1 MVGAGAKGG
10 GERARGIGRGDDG
23 RRLLIEDD
31 CEDGLDHIGVF
42 GHALREELVVVA
54 RDEVGVDVALSGEDG
69 GEEIE
74 VYCSS
79 IFFLFFLTISP
90 TETSIFVCLSS
101 VHPMSCRLPDI
112 GCTEDK

>member
-79 IFFLFFLTISP
+79 IF
-90 TETSIFVCLSS
+90 VCLSS